1 MKKTLRTLMMGMMA
15 LLAGNALTSCS
26 SDDEPQVAQQE
37 GQTGYVEF
45 TLTRGADTRTDYS
58 FNEETKGLDVTWNK
72 DDKVVVLYDNNSI
85 IEEFELKD
93 GEGTNTATFVN
104 KNSQLVD
111 KSGYVVVQYAPGYVS
126 GTAPKDYI
134 LDLSKQEGTLENLG
148 NYDIL
153 TFEATLDNGKI
164 GDAKFVAIMAILHF
178 PKDLDLGVS
187 ATSTSA
193 DLVLGGGYNAMG
205 GENPKGDITI
215 KNVGLTGGKLSNDVY
230 VSVAAYTSGLSP
242 TTLKVADKAFLI
254 PEITKA
260 GKTYNLAQS
269 NLKEVDT
276 EPLTLEPISTDVTV
290 TISNPLKLPIGYYIV
305 NTDNEVT
312 LISTGSTETITIDV
326 KQGER
331 LQLFGDNETY
341 TTSSSG
347 GYTSTK
353 IQCSDDC
360 YIYGNIMSLINA
372 DDFAFKTELTG
383 TRTFANLFRDNT
395 HILNHDNKTLTLP
408 ATTLTQSCYAYMFY
422 GCTALNK
429 APELPATTL
438 AENCYSYMFYTCTG
452 LTAAPELPAT
462 TLAEYCYEGMFK
474 KCTSLTTAPELPATT
489 LAEYC
494 YADMFSG
501 CTSLTTILGLSAT
514 ELAEYCCYQM
524 FSGCT
529 SLTKVPELPAT
540 KMEESSYYCMFSGC
554 TSLTEVPEQLPA
566 TELAEYCY
574 YNMFGGC
581 TSLKKAPKLP
591 ATTLDKYCYL
601 DMFSGC
607 TSLEAVTCLATD
619 ISKESCTYRWLEGVA
634 SKGTF
639 TRAATMDEGQ
649 SWPTGASGIPSGWSV
664 ENYGG

>member
-26 SDDEPQVAQQE
+26 SDDEPQMAQQE
-37 GQTGYVEF
+37 GKTGYVEF

-93 GEGTNTATFVN
+93 GEGTKTATFY
-104 KNSQLVD
+104 KENSQLVD
-111 KSGYVVVQYAPGYVS
+111 KSGYVIVQYVPNYVS

-134 LDLSKQEGTLENLG
+134 LDLSTQEGTLDKLG
-148 NYDIL
+148 DYDIL

-178 PKDLDLGVS
+178 PNDLDLGVS
-187 ATSTSA
+187 ATSA

-205 GENPKGDITI
+205 GESPKGDITI
-215 KNVGLTGGKLSNDVY
+215 KNVDLNGGKLSNDVY

-242 TTLKVADKAFLI
+242 ITLKVADKAFLI

-260 GKTYNLAQS
+260 GKIYTLAQS

-276 EPLTLEPISTDVTV
+276 EPLTLEPISEDVTV
-290 TISNPLKLPIGYYIV
+290 TINNPVNLTIGYYIV
-305 NTDNEVT
+305 NSDNEIT
-312 LISTGSTETITIDV
+312 LVSSGSTEEIRIGV
-326 KQGER
+326 GKGER
-331 LQLFGDNETY
+331 LQLFGDNATY

-360 YIYGNIMSLINA
+360 YIYGNIMSLVYA

-383 TRTFANLFRDNT
+383 ANTFVNLFRDNT
-395 HILNHDNKTLTLP
+395 HILNHDNKALTLP

-422 GCTALNK
+422 GCTGLTK
-429 APELPATTL
+429 APELPATQM
-438 AENCYSYMFYTCTG
+438 ASNCYSYMFYNCKG
-452 LTAAPELPAT
+452 LTAPPALPAN
-462 TLAEYCYEGMFK
+462 TLADDCYESMFK
-474 KCTSLTTAPELPATT
+474 NCTSLTTAPELPATT

-494 YADMFSG
+494 YAEMFKN

-524 FSGCT
+524 FTNCT
-529 SLTKVPELPAT
+529 SLTKVPELLAT
-540 KMEESSYYCMFSGC
+540 KMAKSSYYCMFESC
-554 TSLTEVPEQLPA
+554 TSLTEVPEKLPA

-574 YNMFGGC
+574 SYMFGGC
-581 TSLKKAPKLP
+581 TSLTKAPELP
-591 ATTLDKYCYL
+591 ATKLEPYCYYY
-601 DMFSGC
+601 MFYGC
-607 TSLEAVTCLATD
+607 KNLYSVTCLATSGFD
-619 ISKESCTYRWLEGVA
+619 ADCTTNWLEGVA
-634 SKGTF
+634 ASGTF
-639 TRAATMDEGQ
+639 TKASSMT
-649 SWPTGASGIPSGWSV
+649 SWGTGVSGIPSGWTIV
-664 ENYGG
+664 EK